1 MRYLFL
7 FCIFL
12 FNTNLYAQGTDQHLK
27 GNVQVVMKNMLMK
40 SSRGDTIRM
49 KTTLKYDD
57 NNNLAEEIHYMDNG
71 NAINHKVIYA
81 YNTANL
87 LMNKTRYMQGNNHDN
102 GIIVDIY
109 TYDDNNRIIKE
120 KTTTSRRSD
129 SMIYWY
135 IPGEADNT
143 IRYGISTLAP
153 GDTTITTMD
162 ERGNITGIFHTG
174 TQQRFTYQYNDN
186 NNVIEE
192 TSIDGRTGKIKTRI
206 VNEYNLGN
214 MPVTVKEYNGDGKLL
229 DESSS
234 AYTNMDDHGNYLTN
248 TCLRNG
254 KLAYIVTTE
263 IVYRQ

>member
-1 MRYLFL
+1 MKYLFL

-40 SSRGDTIRM
+40 GSYGDTIRM

-57 NNNLAEEIHYMDNG
+57 NNNLAEEIHYMDDG

-109 TYDDNNRIIKE
+109 SYDDKNSITKE

-129 SMIYWY
+129 SIIYWY
-135 IPGEADNT
+135 IAGEAGNT
-143 IRYGISTLAP
+143 IRYGVSTLAP
-153 GDTTITTMD
+153 GDTTVTTID
-162 ERGNITGIFHTG
+162 VRGNITGIRHTSSG
-174 TQQRFTYQYNDN
+174 QQFAYTYNDN
-186 NNVIEE
+186 DNVIEE
-192 TSIDGRTGKIKTRI
+192 TSIDAATGKIKTRI
-206 VNEYNLGN
+206 VNEYNIDH

-229 DESSS
+229 DESTS

-254 KLAYIVTTE
+254 KLAYVITSD
-263 IVYRQ
+263 IIYR